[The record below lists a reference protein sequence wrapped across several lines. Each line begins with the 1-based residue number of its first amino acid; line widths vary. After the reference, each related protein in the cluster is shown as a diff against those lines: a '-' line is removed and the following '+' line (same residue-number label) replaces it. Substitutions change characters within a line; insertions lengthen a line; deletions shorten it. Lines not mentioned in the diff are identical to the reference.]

1 MFNPLNKSYTAVINP
16 FSDNNTYDVP
26 TYIKPGTHA
35 RTKVTVAID
44 SREQEISILAAYD
57 YGIEA
62 LNEEGREQLNRLIA
76 DLKVAITGR

>member
-26 TYIKPGTHA
+26 TYIKLG
-35 RTKVTVAID
+35 TKVTVAID

>member
-1 MFNPLNKSYTAVINP
+1 MFNPP
-16 FSDNNTYDVP
+16 
-26 TYIKPGTHA
+26 
-35 RTKVTVAID
+35 KVTVAID

>member
-1 MFNPLNKSYTAVINP
+1 MFNPLNESYTAVINP

-26 TYIKPGTHA
+26 TYIKPGT
-35 RTKVTVAID
+35 KVTVAID

-57 YGIEA
+57 YGIHA
-62 LNEEGREQLNRLIA
+62 LNEEGRAQLNRLII

>member
-26 TYIKPGTHA
+26 TYIKPGT
-35 RTKVTVAID
+35 KVTVVID